1 MMLIGGLEKSTLI
14 DYPGKVAA
22 IVFTVGCNF
31 RCAFCHNPELVDPE
45 KIKKQPQITEEAFFK
60 FLKSRKGLLEGV
72 CITGGEPTIQSDLID
87 FIGKIKKDG
96 FLVKLDTNGS
106 HPKVLAKL
114 LEKRLLDFIA
124 MDIKSSKD
132 KYPEAINKVINL
144 EDISKSVD
152 LIRSSSLD
160 YEFRT
165 TVVPDLID
173 DNEIKKIGEWLKGS
187 KLFILQQFRSNKTLD
202 QSYQRVRPYP
212 DKRLKQMAD
221 IARPYFDQVKIRGL

>member
-1 MMLIGGLEKSTLI
+1 MLIGGLEKSTLI

-22 IVFTVGCNF
+22 TVFMVGCNF

-45 KIKKQPQITEEAFFK
+45 KIKEQPQLTEEAFFK

-87 FIGKIKKDG
+87 FISKIKRDG

-106 HPKVLAKL
+106 QPKVLIKL
-114 LEKRLLDFIA
+114 LKEKLLDFVA

-132 KYPEAINKVINL
+132 KYLEAVNKEIDL
-144 EDISKSVD
+144 GDISKSVD

-165 TVVPDLID
+165 TVIPDLIND
-173 DNEIKKIGEWLKGS
+173 QEIKKIGEWLKGS
-187 KLFILQQFRSNKTLD
+187 KLFVLQQFRSNKTLD
-202 QSYQRVRPYP
+202 QSYQGIRSYP
-212 DKRLKQMAD
+212 DEKLKHMTD
-221 IARPYFDQVKIRGL
+221 IARPYFDKVKIRGL

>member
-1 MMLIGGLEKSTLI
+1 MLIGGLEKSTLI

-22 IVFTVGCNF
+22 TVFTVGCNF

-72 CITGGEPTIQSDLID
+72 CITGGEPTVQPDLTD
-87 FIGKIKKDG
+87 FIDKIKQDG

-106 HPKVLAKL
+106 QPKVLAKL
-114 LEKRLLDFIA
+114 LEKKLLDFIA

-132 KYPEAINKVINL
+132 KYREVINRKIDL
-144 EDISKSVD
+144 EDISRSIN

-173 DNEIKKIGEWLKGS
+173 ENEVKKIGEWLKRS
-187 KLFILQQFRSNKTLD
+187 KLFVLQQFRSNKTLD
-202 QSYQRVRPYP
+202 QSYQKIRSYP
-212 DKRLKQMAD
+212 DERLKQMAK
-221 IARPYFDQVKIRGL
+221 IAEPYFDEIKIRGL